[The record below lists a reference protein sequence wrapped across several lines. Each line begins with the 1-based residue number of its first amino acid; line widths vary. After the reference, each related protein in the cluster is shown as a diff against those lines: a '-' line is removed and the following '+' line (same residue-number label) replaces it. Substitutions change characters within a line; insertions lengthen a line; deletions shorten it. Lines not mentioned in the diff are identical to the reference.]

1 MPARHAPRTKLDGI
15 FRAHLRS
22 NSPICIVR
30 QIGISHSPE
39 QESGDNMETVEISSS
54 SDFRM
59 GNRAGAGN
67 LNVRRSCICCGR
79 PRYGRG
85 GAGEHCSRARQA
97 ISDAMLEVFDGLIG
111 E

>member
-15 FRAHLRS
+15 FRAHLRT

-54 SDFRM
+54 SDF
-59 GNRAGAGN
+59 AVWA
-67 LNVRRSCICCGR
+67 I
-79 PRYGRG
+79 
-85 GAGEHCSRARQA
+85 ERAREILTSEGA
-97 ISDAMLEVFDGLIG
+97 AFAVAARDMDEEALANTAAALGKPSAMRCWRCLMA
-111 E
+111 